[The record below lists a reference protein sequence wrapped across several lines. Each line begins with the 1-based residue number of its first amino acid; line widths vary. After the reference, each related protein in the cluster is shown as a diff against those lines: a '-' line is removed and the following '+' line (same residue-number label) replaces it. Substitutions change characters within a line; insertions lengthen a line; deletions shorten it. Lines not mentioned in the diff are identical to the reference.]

1 MRPSAK
7 NRDEKPGYPN
17 RREFLHRIGAVAA
30 GVGLGALAVPPAA
43 AGERLRGKPT
53 MPGRGTVKDKKAFCA
68 DTCGK
73 EIDAQIKLLGSKD
86 FKIRRQATAKLVAI
100 GKAKDEDKKVAA
112 QKRALVLAKLEKLRA
127 AKDPEI
133 AQRAKAIILAVNPPK
148 KKIVAPRQ
156 RVELIGDIMVEP
168 VLEAA
173 PEPE

>member
-1 MRPSAK
+1 M
-7 NRDEKPGYPN
+7 KPVSKKDTKKPDYPN
-17 RREFLHRIGAVAA
+17 RRDFLGLIGMA
-30 GVGLGALAVPPAA
+30 ALAVPATA
-43 AGERLRGKPT
+43 MAGAPRIAGGLRAPT
-53 MPGRGTVKDKKAFCA
+53 KKVDKKKAFCA
-68 DTCGK
+68 ETCSKEVDT
-73 EIDAQIKLLGSKD
+73 QIKLLGSTD
-86 FKIRRQATAKLVAI
+86 FKVRKQATAKLIAM
-100 GKAKDEDKKVAA
+100 GKADGEDKKVAA